1 MPTPNLAKQAH
12 AVRIGLIQL
21 ERNLEDLLGSVGGS
35 IGSALSDRVAEPL
48 KALSGHVNPLLALLG
63 TGAVVTA
70 VVAARRG
77 PGRPRKDLAAPVPL
91 KRGPGRPRKDATVA
105 AAPAPAVAPK
115 ARKRRRGGRGRRANL
130 SSEAI
135 QAALKASGGNKS
147 AAARAL
153 GVSGPTLYKYLGA
166 RRVGAGAKAKK
177 GGGRKK

>member
-35 IGSALSDRVAEPL
+35 IGSALSDRVGEPL

-63 TGAVVTA
+63 TGAVVAT
-70 VVAARRG
+70 VVAARRS
-77 PGRPRKDLAAPVPL
+77 PGRPPKDAAAPAPA
-91 KRGPGRPRKDATVA
+91 KRGPGRPRKEASVA
-105 AAPAPAVAPK
+105 AAPAPVEAPK
-115 ARKRRRGGRGRRANL
+115 PRKRRVGGRGRKANL
-130 SSEAI
+130 TAEAI

-153 GVSGPTLYKYLGA
+153 GVSQPTFYKYLGA
-166 RRVGAGAKAKK
+166 ARGKK
-177 GGGRKK
+177 KK